1 MDTKHHLKLV
11 QGGLEI
17 PVKVVIENEAT
28 TRNREIINKYKQ
40 LVVTSYKEP
49 DRNGLFDD
57 CTKDILQELQQEDD
71 IDSDKENWLARRN
84 LNKKHGQD
92 NYVVN

>member
-1 MDTKHHLKLV
+1 MDTKHRRSPLV

-17 PVKVVIENEAT
+17 PVKVVIEMEAT
-28 TRNREIINKYKQ
+28 TRDRKIINKYKP

-57 CTKDILQELQQEDD
+57 CTKDIIQELQQEDD
-71 IDSDKENWLARRN
+71 IDSDEESSQAET
-84 LNKKHGQD
+84 
-92 NYVVN
+92 